1 MPDLKS
7 GRYVVNGKGL
17 YVAIRGEGP
26 ALLMLATLTMTHAYW
41 SLLRPHLEKH
51 MKLIMPDPLG
61 GGRSDKP
68 ERPEHYAV
76 EQQAMLMLGLL
87 DELGIREANVM
98 GAAFGGAPAL
108 AIAGRARHR
117 IRSAVV
123 IEGIFANERL
133 PGWAQ
138 RMHDNLADYLVG
150 RLAFNS
156 MKKRSV
162 AEGLARATMR
172 EAWRTLNADQR
183 RMLIDAYHDPE
194 ADRGGWLRQ
203 FKGAEV
209 DVTALLADVKT
220 PILYLRGERST
231 AGSFLE
237 KGVEFLKTIPNA
249 RVVTV
254 ENGAHDLHIQQ
265 PDKVAELA
273 LAFWREIG
281 LQV

>member
-7 GRYVVNGKGL
+7 GRYIVNGQGL
-17 YVAIRGEGP
+17 YVAISGDGP
-26 ALLMLATLTMTHAYW
+26 ALLMLPTVTMTHAYW
-41 SLLRPHLEKH
+41 SLLRPHLETH
-51 MKLIMPDPLG
+51 LRLIMPDPLG

-68 ERPEHYAV
+68 DHAEHYTI
-76 EQQAMLMLGLL
+76 EQQAMLILGLL
-87 DELGIREANVM
+87 DELGIREASVM
-98 GAAFGGAPAL
+98 GAAFGGATAL
-108 AIAGRARHR
+108 AVTAKARHR
-117 IRSAVV
+117 IRSAVL
-123 IEGIFANERL
+123 IEGIFASERL

-138 RMHDNLADYLVG
+138 RMHDNLTDYLVG

-183 RMLIDAYHDPE
+183 RLLIDAYHDPG
-194 ADRGGWLRQ
+194 ADRRGWLAQ
-203 FKGAEV
+203 FKGAGF
-209 DVTALLADVKT
+209 DVTPMLAEVKT

-237 KGVEFLKTIPNA
+237 KGVEFLKTLPNA
-249 RVVTV
+249 RIVAI

-265 PDKVAELA
+265 PEKVAELA

-281 LQV
+281 WLV